1 MKTLYRSTLT
11 LLAGAVIGAIA
22 VHGLHAQAK
31 PPAYSVTEI
40 DIGDMDAY
48 LKDYVPL
55 TQASIKAAGG
65 SRVAAGQNIIALE
78 GEPPKSRVVINQFA
92 NLEAL
97 LAWRKSAQY
106 AEARKVGD
114 KYAKFRTYAF
124 EALP

>member
-1 MKTLYRSTLT
+1 MKTPYRSTLT
-11 LLAGAVIGAIA
+11 LLVGALIGAIA
-22 VHGLHAQAK
+22 VQGLHAQAK
-31 PPAYSVTEI
+31 PAAYSVTEI

-114 KYAKFRTYAF
+114 KYAKFRTFAF